1 MMTQSVGRQL
11 SLREAVR
18 IFETMPAEWQLASL
32 HPEMAEL
39 DAKRDTLLQ
48 PVYWC
53 FQTDDQCLIH
63 SFQLG
68 ENPGLAVRDMQSAYG
83 YGGPLSNS
91 DDPNFLR
98 AADHAF
104 KQWAQDNSVV
114 AEFLRF
120 HPLIPYHRWY
130 SGEVMDNRETVQIDL
145 TKELFEQY
153 HTRRRTDVRRFLEGG
168 LRVERASPQAMQ
180 SVFPALY
187 AENMDQI
194 RTTSDYYFRESY
206 FDALFHFAGAENW
219 LVYSDNQAIAGAVI
233 LVSPHASV
241 AEYHLSAKAQG
252 YERQRATVG
261 LLHTA
266 ADYYKS
272 LCYRYFHLGGGRS
285 ADPND
290 SLLFFKK
297 GFSSLT
303 GLYRIGSRV
312 YEPEKYAELKRM
324 LPSKAATGRVLFY
337 KE

>member
-1 MMTQSVGRQL
+1 M
-11 SLREAVR
+11 
-18 IFETMPAEWQLASL
+18 
-32 HPEMAEL
+32 
-39 DAKRDTLLQ
+39 
-48 PVYWC
+48 
-53 FQTDDQCLIH
+53 
-63 SFQLG
+63 
-68 ENPGLAVRDMQSAYG
+68 
-83 YGGPLSNS
+83 
-91 DDPNFLR
+91 
-98 AADHAF
+98 
-104 KQWAQDNSVV
+104 
-114 AEFLRF
+114 
-120 HPLIPYHRWY
+120 
-130 SGEVMDNRETVQIDL
+130 
-145 TKELFEQY
+145 
-153 HTRRRTDVRRFLEGG
+153 
-168 LRVERASPQAMQ
+168 RVERASPQAMQ